1 MWCWKAKERVAR
13 AIGRGE
19 LFGCWIIT
27 IPSAAVIHETSRTG
41 LGVPV
46 TFLSTSL
53 LCKTQVAATASMKLT
68 RVSTGRIG
76 SRLSMT
82 RCWQAFGCVQF
93 KICSLH
99 FSSCLVRGQQFC
111 PSNNDP
117 QDSIPRFGSCWTT
130 LFNKLRRGL
139 DPTVR
144 LHHYAYSY
152 TIAKC
157 TFQVLERLAVRGL
170 QELDVWWITHHVPWG
185 FR

>member
-1 MWCWKAKERVAR
+1 MWCWKAKERVAS

-53 LCKTQVAATASMKLT
+53 LCKTQMAATASMKLT

-130 LFNKLRRGL
+130 LFNKLRRRL

-157 TFQVLERLAVRGL
+157 TFQVWKDWL
-170 QELDVWWITHHVPWG
+170 
-185 FR
+185 